1 MRDVKLKVFRDPL
14 YDYIQIREDYCKDFI
29 DTAVFQ
35 RLRRIEQT
43 SMRILYP
50 SAHHDRFAHSIGVF
64 YLGQMAFTHI
74 EANSKSFFTEITDDQ
89 WESYKRTFE
98 IACLLHDCG
107 HSPFSHTFEH
117 HYLHQREPLIKKRLT
132 SFFTDEPNFG
142 DDYDEASPAPHEKIS
157 ALLLLQIFG
166 DIIAKKYAAQPKLAE
181 RMIMGCRYENP
192 STQIQKFENKLI
204 SMLNGSGIDVDSLDY
219 IQRDSWISGVSN
231 VEIDY
236 QRLLSS
242 LQIRPDEHGIPQIV
256 FKKSALSVLDNI
268 SIGRNFLYKWIY
280 SHHIV
285 NYEQYLLKEIV
296 KDINTDTGG
305 ELVNSIFTIDSFIE
319 PTKFLM
325 NIHYLPSDDDLMYI
339 IKSFYGKSPKIEELL
354 SRKYRYKALWKT
366 YFEFN
371 EVYFSK
377 VTSDNR
383 MKISGRINDGK
394 LNDIYGRENL
404 LCIDAN
410 PKLKSIRCNDFF
422 INIDEELIDAAKATT
437 LPSQNLDYFI
447 LYVSPDLT
455 SRKEEIIQKILQL
468 QS

>member
-1 MRDVKLKVFRDPL
+1 MPDIKLKIFRDPL
-14 YDYIQIREDYCKDFI
+14 YGYIQIEEDYCKDFI
-29 DTAVFQ
+29 DTAIFQ

-74 EANSKSFFTEITDDQ
+74 ETNSKNFFTEISEDQ
-89 WESYKRTFE
+89 WISYKKTFE
-98 IACLLHDCG
+98 IACLMHDCG

-117 HYLHQREPLIKKRLT
+117 YYLHQKEQSIKEQLA
-132 SFFTDEPNFG
+132 SYYPDEPNFNA
-142 DDYDEASPAPHEKIS
+142 DYHEASPAPHEKIS
-157 ALLLLQIFG
+157 ALLLLRIFG
-166 DIIAKKYAAQPKLAE
+166 DIIRDKYTAQPKLAA
-181 RMIMGCRYENP
+181 RMIMGCRHDNP

-219 IQRDSWISGVSN
+219 IQRDTWISGVSN

-242 LQIRPDEHGIPQIV
+242 LQIKPDKHDIPQIV

-285 NYEQYLLKEIV
+285 NYEQHLLKTIVEEIN
-296 KDINTDTGG
+296 INTNGA
-305 ELVNSIFTIDSFIE
+305 LINSIFTIDSFIE
-319 PTKFLM
+319 PVKFQTS
-325 NIHYLPSDDDLMYI
+325 NHFLPSDDDLMYI
-339 IKSFYGKSPKIEELL
+339 IKSFYGTSSKINELL
-354 SRKYRYKALWKT
+354 SRQYKFKALWKT

-371 EVYFSK
+371 EVHFSSVK
-377 VTSDNR
+377 SDNR
-383 MKISGRINDGK
+383 MKISARINNGK
-394 LNDIYGRENL
+394 LNDEYGCGNL
-404 LCIDAN
+404 LCIEAK
-410 PKLKSIRCNDFF
+410 PKLKSIESNDFF
-422 INIDEELIDAAKATT
+422 INVDEELIDASKATT
-437 LPSQNLDYFI
+437 SPRQNLSYFI
-447 LYVSPDLT
+447 LYVSPELI
-455 SRKEEIIQKILQL
+455 SHKEEIIQKVLRL

>member
-1 MRDVKLKVFRDPL
+1 MHDIKPKVFRDPL
-14 YDYIQIREDYCKDFI
+14 YGYIQICEDYCKDFI
-29 DTAVFQ
+29 DTTIFQ

-74 EANSKSFFTEITDDQ
+74 EANSKQFFSEITEDQ
-89 WESYKRTFE
+89 WKSYKTTFE

-107 HSPFSHTFEH
+107 HSPFSHTFES
-117 HYLHQREPLIKKRLT
+117 YYVQQKEQSIKDQLT
-132 SFFTDEPNFG
+132 SFFVDELNFS

-166 DIIAKKYAAQPKLAE
+166 KTIEEKYVAQPKLAA
-181 RMIMGCRYENP
+181 RMIMGCRHDSP
-192 STQIQKFENKLI
+192 TTQIQKFENKLI

-242 LQIRPDEHGIPQIV
+242 LQIKPDEHGIPQIV

-285 NYEQYLLKEIV
+285 NYEQYLLTEII
-296 KDINTDTGG
+296 KDINNSTKN
-305 ELVNSIFTIDSFIE
+305 ELSNSIFTINSFTQ
-319 PTKFLM
+319 PVKFHG
-325 NIHYLPSDDDLMYI
+325 NNYFLPSDDDLMYI
-339 IKSFYGKSPKIEELL
+339 IKSFYGENPKIEELL
-354 SRKYRYKALWKT
+354 SRKYKFKALWKT

-377 VTSDNR
+377 VPSENR
-383 MKISGRINDGK
+383 MKISGRINGGK
-394 LNDIYGRENL
+394 LSGEYGEKNL
-404 LCIDAN
+404 LCINAN
-410 PKLKSIRCNDFF
+410 PKLKSIKCNDFF
-422 INIDEELIDAAKATT
+422 INVDEELIDASKATT
-437 LPSQNLDYFI
+437 LPSQNLSYFI
-447 LYVSPDLT
+447 LYVSPELI
-455 SRKEEIIQKILQL
+455 SQKEEIIRKVLQL